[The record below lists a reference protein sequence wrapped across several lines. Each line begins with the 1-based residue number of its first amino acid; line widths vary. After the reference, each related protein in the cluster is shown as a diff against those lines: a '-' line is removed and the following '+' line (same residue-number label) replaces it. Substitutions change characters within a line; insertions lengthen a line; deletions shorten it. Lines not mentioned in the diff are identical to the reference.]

1 MRRDDMIRVL
11 GPIDLLT
18 ASGARSIGSRHTR
31 ALLGALVIA
40 AGHAVSTHQLQIALW
55 GDSPPSSAD
64 NSLQTYVSRLRR
76 VLGHDTIVRADH
88 SYRLDVS
95 RSQIDALCF
104 EDLLTEAAESRSQP
118 GRCQR
123 LCRRALALWRGEPF
137 GDLADAEPF
146 QLELIR
152 LDELRVTTMELALET
167 ELALGGHEIAVAELE
182 VAVQEYPYR
191 ERLWHLLIEALLR
204 DDRRVEAL
212 RACQNFRDTLAGAGL
227 EPGDELRRLEDRILR
242 PTEHPH

>member
-1 MRRDDMIRVL
+1 MRGDNVIRVL

-18 ASGARSIGSRHTR
+18 PDGPTSVGSRNSR
-31 ALLGALVIA
+31 ALLGALVVA
-40 AGHAVSTHQLQIALW
+40 AGHAVSIDQLRTAVW
-55 GDSPPSSAD
+55 GDAPPRSAN
-64 NSLQTYVSRLRR
+64 NSLQTYVSRLRHM
-76 VLGHDTIVRADH
+76 LGRDAIVRTDH
-88 SYRLDVS
+88 CYRLDAS
-95 RSQIDALCF
+95 RRQIDAVHF
-104 EDLLTEAAESRSQP
+104 EDLLESASQSRSEP
-118 GRCQR
+118 ARCQI

-146 QLELIR
+146 LLEVVR

-167 ELALGGHEIAVAELE
+167 ELALGGHELAVAELE

-191 ERLWHLLIEALLR
+191 ERLWHLLIEALRR

-212 RACQNFRDTLAGAGL
+212 RACQKFRETLAGAGL
-227 EPGDELRRLEDRILR
+227 EPNDELGRLEDHILR